1 MEILSIREKKIK
13 ESLDIFFKGVDDD
26 VLKTV
31 MLYTAL
37 GKSEEEKDAICE
49 VLRKKREDDMKYI
62 EQFEIVVDKDHP
74 EGILNVVNPK
84 DVTEINI
91 IDSEKL
97 NLAYPEDIKKIQME
111 PEYELTETKKYKD
124 NIEEDGDN

>member
-13 ESLDIFFKGVDDD
+13 ESLETLFAGLDDD

-49 VLRKKREDDMKYI
+49 QIRKKKEADMEYI
-62 EQFEIVVDKDHP
+62 QKFEITIDKDTP
-74 EGILNVVNPK
+74 EEILKLINPK

-91 IDSEKL
+91 IDSELL
-97 NLAYPEDIKKIQME
+97 NLKNPEDIKQVQ
-111 PEYELTETKKYKD
+111 
-124 NIEEDGDN
+124 IE